1 MKKRQEI
8 YNKFTFYTV
17 KNVENN
23 SFIFAGKLQITFNSE
38 VQIKKK
44 IKLSKK
50 YNQTLIHS

>member
-8 YNKFTFYTV
+8 YDKFTFYTV

-44 IKLSKK
+44 L
-50 YNQTLIHS
+50 N